1 MFDLETERVIK
12 EIENLNKMNPKVV
25 FQAPEGLKLSV
36 EKEIEKIKQYFKQK
50 NIEVEIYL

>member
-12 EIENLNKMNPKVV
+12 EIENLNKKNAKVV
-25 FQAPEGLKLSV
+25 FQAPEGLKLKV

-50 NIEVEIYL
+50 NINVEI